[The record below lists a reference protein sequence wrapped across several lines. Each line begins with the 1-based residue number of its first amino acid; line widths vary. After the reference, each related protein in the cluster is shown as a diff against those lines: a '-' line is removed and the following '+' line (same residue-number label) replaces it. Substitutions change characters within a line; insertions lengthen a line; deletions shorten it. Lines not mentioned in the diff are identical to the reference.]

1 MPYFKKIIQSN
12 FSIIVLLCIMKIML
26 DYIYIKIVS
35 PMYAYLG
42 LTVSEELNG
51 VLISWIMVVI
61 YALFL
66 IHLAKIN
73 DSNHKGAIVISVLI
87 CCSAIPTTTIV
98 TVFNT
103 DRMFPIVCTLYWFFI
118 VLIYSIEFK
127 SAKVVCGN
135 IRFNKKHILYIIVV
149 VLVLG
154 DLLVFFEYTGFNV
167 SLNLSDVYLVR
178 TAFKTDNIPSILQ
191 YLFFASTNIF
201 PILCVYELNKK
212 RYSHFF
218 IFALLQL
225 LAFSS
230 DGRKSTLF
238 ILILTI
244 AGYYFVKNINVRII
258 PFLMTLVLSVGLVEK
273 LLFKT
278 TNLINYFIRRLFLL
292 PAYLQYAYY
301 DFFSVNEKDL
311 FRQSIVGRLGFT
323 SPYSSPIPKI
333 IGNQYYAGSYAN
345 NGLFADAYSNLGLLG
360 ILLMPILLVIAFKCL
375 DECSKDLSVGIC
387 IGVIFSVSY
396 TLLSSSFFT
405 VMLTHGFIISCIVI
419 FCVPRFGNVTVKIGE
434 HNDS

>member
-1 MPYFKKIIQSN
+1 MAYIKRFIQSN
-12 FSIIVLLCIMKIML
+12 FSIVVLLCIMKIML

-35 PMYAYLG
+35 PMYVYMG

-51 VLISWIMVVI
+51 IFLSWIMVII
-61 YALFL
+61 YAFLL

-73 DSNHKGAIVISVLI
+73 DYDHKGAIVISVLI

-98 TVFNT
+98 MAFNT
-103 DRMFPIVCTLYWFFI
+103 DLLFPIGCLLYWLFI
-118 VLIYSIEFK
+118 VTTYSKQFK
-127 SAKVVCGN
+127 SVKLEFGKSN
-135 IRFNKKHILYIIVV
+135 FNKSQILYLIIA

-154 DLLVFFEYTGFNV
+154 DLLVFFRYTGFNI
-167 SLNLSDVYLVR
+167 SLKLSEVYSAR

-212 RYSHFF
+212 RYFSFL
-218 IFALLQL
+218 IFVLLQL

-238 ILILTI
+238 ILIVTI
-244 AGYYFVKNINVRII
+244 AGYYFVKKINVRII
-258 PFLMTLVLSVGLVEK
+258 PFLMTVVLSIGLGEK
-273 LLFKT
+273 FLFKT
-278 TNLINYFIRRLFLL
+278 TNLINFFIRRLFLL

-301 DFFSVNEKDL
+301 DFFSGNEKDL
-311 FRQSIVGRLGFT
+311 FRQSIIGRIGFS

-333 IGNQYYAGSYAN
+333 IGDQYYGGSYAN
-345 NGLFADAYSNLGLLG
+345 NGLFADAYSNLGIIG
-360 ILLMPILLVIAFKCL
+360 ILLMPILIAIALKCL
-375 DECSKDLSVGIC
+375 DKCSEGISLGIC
-387 IGVIFSVSY
+387 IGIIFSVSY

-419 FCVPRFGNVTVKIGE
+419 FCIPRFRNSTVEKDE
-434 HNDS
+434 LNDG